1 LKRKVLLSIL
11 AAVFAAFLPLAAAA
25 QSPAAAERPEPS
37 YKYAAYIG
45 YGYTGL
51 NQVNGSRYGL
61 QGVNADVERNFGKYF
76 ALTLE
81 GDFFKYALN
90 TGGAT
95 SSETTG
101 SGTITFPEENP
112 GTPSVVS
119 VLAGP
124 VLRVP
129 ITGHVEGFVNVLL
142 GEEHTAGE
150 AMAPSTSFAGGFGGG
165 LGYKLSKH
173 LTLRASGERVGA
185 SFSFI
190 NNKTTNGQ
198 NMGNSSHKT
207 WNPRASFGVAYSF

>member
-25 QSPAAAERPEPS
+25 QASAAADRPEPS
-37 YKYAAYIG
+37 YKYTAYVG

-61 QGVNADVERNFGKYF
+61 QGVNADLERNFGKYF
-76 ALTLE
+76 ALTME
-81 GDFFKYALN
+81 GDFYKYALN

-95 SSETTG
+95 SIQGTG
-101 SGTITFPEENP
+101 SSTITFPNVNP

-119 VLAGP
+119 LLAGP
-124 VLRVP
+124 VIRVP
-129 ITGHVEGFVNVLL
+129 ITGRVDGFVNFLL

-150 AMAPSTSFAGGFGGG
+150 AMSPSTSFAGGYGGG
-165 LGYKLSKH
+165 LGYKLGKH
-173 LTLRASGERVGA
+173 LWLRASGERIGA

-190 NNKTTNGQ
+190 DNNGPNA
-198 NMGNSSHKT
+198 GNSSHKT
-207 WNPRASFGVAYSF
+207 WNPRASFGVAYRF